1 MRMAEL
7 SERSGTPVAT
17 IKYYRREG
25 LLPPGEATAANQAR
39 YSQDHVDRLRLVR
52 ALRDVAGLPVAAI
65 REVLAAVDDPARSLH
80 DVVGTAHR
88 ALDPDGDDVTEDA
101 LARVEALLERAGWQ
115 VSDTA
120 PARRSLARALQA
132 LDVLD
137 VPAGPEVLDRY
148 VEAADRVAAGEVA
161 ATMDPAD
168 RSREAVVT
176 SVVVGTLLF
185 EPVLGALRRLA
196 HEHHSARR
204 TRPS

>member
-7 SERSGTPVAT
+7 SERSGVPVAT

-39 YSQDHVDRLRLVR
+39 YGQEHVDRLRLVR

-65 REVLAAVDDPARSLH
+65 REVVAAVDDPARSLH
-80 DVVGTAHR
+80 DAVGAAHR
-88 ALDPDGDDVTEDA
+88 ALDPGGDDVAEDA
-101 LARVEALLERAGWQ
+101 LARVDAVVERAGWQ

-120 PARRSLARALQA
+120 PARHSLARALQA
-132 LDVLD
+132 LDTLD

-161 ATMDPAD
+161 ATLDAAG

-185 EPVLGALRRLA
+185 EPVLASLRRLA
-196 HEHHSARR
+196 HEHHSGRR
-204 TRPS
+204 ARPS

>member
-7 SERSGTPVAT
+7 SERSGVPVAT

-25 LLPPGEATAANQAR
+25 LLPPGEATAANQAL
-39 YSQDHVDRLRLVR
+39 YSQEHVDRLRLVR

-80 DVVGTAHR
+80 DVVGAAHR
-88 ALDPDGDDVTEDA
+88 ALDPDGEDVAEDP
-101 LARVEALLERAGWQ
+101 LARVEAVVERAGWQ
-115 VSDTA
+115 VSATA
-120 PARRSLARALQA
+120 PARHSLARALQA
-132 LDVLD
+132 LDSLD

-148 VEAADRVAAGEVA
+148 VEAADLVAAGEVA
-161 ATMDPAD
+161 ATLGPAD

-176 SVVVGTLLF
+176 SVVVGTVLF
-185 EPVLGALRRLA
+185 EPVLTSLRRLA

-204 TRPS
+204 QAPS

>member
-7 SERSGTPVAT
+7 SERSGVPVAT
-17 IKYYRREG
+17 IKYYLREG
-25 LLPPGEATAANQAR
+25 LLPPGRPTAANQAR
-39 YSQDHVDRLRLVR
+39 YAEEHVDRLRLVR

-80 DVVGTAHR
+80 DAVGAAHR
-88 ALDPDGDDVTEDA
+88 ALDPGGGDVAEEA
-101 LARVEALLERAGWQ
+101 LARVEALVERAGWQ
-115 VSDTA
+115 VSPTA

-132 LDVLD
+132 LDTLD
-137 VPAGPEVLDRY
+137 VPAGPEVLERY
-148 VEAADRVAAGEVA
+148 VEAADLVAAGEVA
-161 ATMDPAD
+161 ATLDPAD

-185 EPVLGALRRLA
+185 EPVLGSLRRLA

-204 TRPS
+204 ARPS